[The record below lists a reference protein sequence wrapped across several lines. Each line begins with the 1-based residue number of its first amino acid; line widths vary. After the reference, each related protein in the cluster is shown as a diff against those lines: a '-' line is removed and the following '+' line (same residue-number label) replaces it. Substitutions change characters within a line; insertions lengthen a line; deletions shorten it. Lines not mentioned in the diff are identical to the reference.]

1 MAQQYMRYM
10 SSGCQNQVLPVYLT
24 EKVLDIAVS
33 SLFHQGCGDPY
44 KTSR

>member
-33 SLFHQGCGDPY
+33 SLFH
-44 KTSR
+44 